1 MKNERDSLTR
11 PNSSNPRT
19 VLGVRIGAAP
29 DIISASILSGALPRS
44 RAKRRIVEENGV
56 DRHDPEMCAGALIA
70 LQPQVFDLLEY
81 AIRNRDRIVSKDDLL
96 AAVWNGRIVSES
108 TLSTRINAARS
119 ALGDSGE
126 QQRLIR
132 TSRAIADASS
142 AAPAIVSS
150 PTL

>member
-1 MKNERDSLTR
+1 
-11 PNSSNPRT
+11 
-19 VLGVRIGAAP
+19 
-29 DIISASILSGALPRS
+29 
-44 RAKRRIVEENGV
+44 
-56 DRHDPEMCAGALIA
+56 MCAGALIA

-108 TLSTRINAARS
+108 TLNTRINAARS

-142 AAPAIVSS
+142 PAPAIVSS